1 MTARKPANISW
12 ESWVDLQIR
21 EARERGEFENLP
33 GAGQRIASMELS
45 DDENWWIKQLVRR
58 ENLSVLPPSLQL
70 RKDVED
76 AVARIARTR
85 SEAEVRT
92 ILAAINQRIVDA
104 NRTSLD
110 GPPTSLMPFDVERI
124 VASWREGGLA

>member
-1 MTARKPANISW
+1 MTGRKPANISW

-21 EARERGEFENLP
+21 DARERGEFDNLP
-33 GAGQRIASMELS
+33 ATGRRIASMELS

-58 ENLSVLPPSLQL
+58 EKLSVLPPSLQL

-76 AVARIARTR
+76 AVDRIAQTR
-85 SEAEVRT
+85 SEAEVRS

-110 GPPTSLMPFDVERI
+110 GPPTTLMP
-124 VASWREGGLA
+124 